1 MATVERELNRA
12 EARARE
18 TADEYQYETWK
29 HWPVN
34 WSAVWVGALAA
45 FCVMLIFGLCAIA
58 VGAHL
63 LAPEQ
68 RVVDLSKVS
77 IWATVFN
84 VCGAFFS
91 FVIGAWA
98 AVKIAGILHSEPAI
112 LHGAIV
118 WLVAV
123 PLIVAA
129 AALGAANYFGGWNSG
144 LAGAPAW
151 ATGASAAPYLRPE
164 APGVN
169 ASTQDTA
176 AYQTQLAEYG
186 QKVRQWNEDAPKAAR
201 NSALGAVTAL
211 LVGLIGSVIGGWM
224 AAGEPMTF
232 THYHTRRP
240 LMRHSV

>member
-12 EARARE
+12 EARALE

-68 RVVDLSKVS
+68 RVIDLRKVS

-91 FVIGAWA
+91 FVIGAWVA
-98 AVKIAGILHSEPAI
+98 AKIAGILHSEPAI

-123 PLIVAA
+123 PLIVVAV
-129 AALGAANYFGGWNSG
+129 ALGAANYLGGWYSG
-144 LAGAPAW
+144 LAGTPAW
-151 ATGASAAPYLRPE
+151 ATASSTVPSVW
-164 APGVN
+164 PGVPG
-169 ASTQDTA
+169 TQDA
-176 AYQTQLAEYG
+176 AARQLT
-186 QKVRQWNEDAPKAAR
+186 EDAAKAAR

-211 LVGLIGSVIGGWM
+211 FIGLIGSVIGGWM

-232 THYHTRRP
+232 THYRTRRP